1 MLVKDALARYFA
13 INGFTTE
20 AYTAPTVE
28 IPIGPLTIPLPNTA
42 GRKKVV
48 KLHDIH
54 HLATGYG
61 TDLIGEAEIGAWELR
76 AGCVGLAA
84 YVYNGMAVAMGLLL
98 APIRTLQAFRDA
110 RGTTTLYRL
119 GLDYDA
125 ALTLEL
131 TELRARLGVKPEGTA
146 TRHPVRLHGKAPQRR
161 HAAA

>member
-1 MLVKDALARYFA
+1 V
-13 INGFTTE
+13 
-20 AYTAPTVE
+20 
-28 IPIGPLTIPLPNTA
+28 

-48 KLHDIH
+48 KLHDLH